1 MRPNIDLSHAT
12 HGRVKDFAEE
22 RDITLTEAYEQLLN
36 AGLDTVETPAGE

>member
-1 MRPNIDLSHAT
+1 MRPNVDLTHAT

-36 AGLDTVETPAGE
+36 AGLDTMETPAEE